1 MPGIFITFEGI
12 EGCGKTTQARLL
24 HKYLKKRFRTV
35 VLTREPGGAGITAQ
49 IRRILLDPR
58 NSKLAPLAELFL
70 YLADRAQHMREL
82 VKPTLAGGGIVI
94 CDRHADA
101 SVAYQGVGRGIG
113 FDKTRRL
120 NSLAT
125 GGVRPNLTFL
135 LDVPPDIGLKRVLGR
150 RRIPD
155 RMENEK
161 IVFYNRVRKGYLR
174 LAKMEK
180 QRITVING
188 LLPRE
193 KIHEMIIDEVEEV
206 LSQKRS
212 PHPALSPRGE
222 DETSPSPYPLPKGRG

>member
-24 HKYLKKRFRTV
+24 HKYLKKRFKTV
-35 VLTREPGGAGITAQ
+35 VLTREPGGMRITMR

-82 VKPTLAGGGIVI
+82 IKPTLAAGGIVI

-113 FDKTRRL
+113 FDGTRKL
-120 NSLAT
+120 NSIAT
-125 GGVRPNLTFL
+125 GGVRPGLTFL
-135 LDVPPDIGLKRVLGR
+135 LDVPPRTGLKRVLGR

-161 IVFYNRVRKGYLR
+161 IAFYNRVRKGYLR
-174 LAKMEK
+174 LAKMERR
-180 QRITVING
+180 RIVIVNG
-188 LLPRE
+188 LLPKE
-193 KIHEMIIDEVEEV
+193 KIHEKIIKEVEGLLAAV
-206 LSQKRS
+206 R
-212 PHPALSPRGE
+212 P
-222 DETSPSPYPLPKGRG
+222 